1 MLRGDAFHAPAGCHG
16 WFLRVAGHDGPVWV
30 SGGGASVQLLRQH
43 RLVLAG
49 TYGGAWGRHCSCRC
63 DGSSPGYDHPQHNAA
78 YYVEPSQE
86 PKATATASSASGSS
100 AKDML
105 QRRTQGEDTVAPL
118 PSRRRAPHIAVP
130 LMATSFRGN
139 QRFVQQSQRS
149 RSATRRHEVFL
160 TAYVA
165 PCSVYGGPAS
175 NPGRGHGRYR
185 RVDEDIRVELQHI
198 LDSAA
203 MDLKGNVQHAS
214 ARSRRLRHDDNGRG
228 RSKPSLLSSDGLATT
243 AASAGAGGA
252 ASNGGSTDITRAN
265 DVHLQVVP

>member
-1 MLRGDAFHAPAGCHG
+1 MAGFYASQG
-16 WFLRVAGHDGPVWV
+16 TTAQFGFLVAVLLCNCCASTAWYWRVRMGAH
-30 SGGGASVQLLRQH
+30 GGAPLF
-43 RLVLAG
+43 VLAAVMGPHQG
-49 TYGGAWGRHCSCRC
+49 TR
-63 DGSSPGYDHPQHNAA
+63 DHPQHNAA
-78 YYVEPSQE
+78 YYVEPSRE

-165 PCSVYGGPAS
+165 PCVYGGPAS
-175 NPGRGHGRYR
+175 NPGRRHGRYR

-228 RSKPSLLSSDGLATT
+228 RSKPSLLSSDGLAAT

-252 ASNGGSTDITRAN
+252 ASNGDSTDITRAN